1 MRPAIGAWMRER
13 FPLRNTVFFAVFHAT
28 ALLVARA
35 ASVDGPVTVGW
46 RDLAAFPAVWCSF
59 LMLRVFD
66 EHKDFDADA
75 IAHPNRVLQRGL
87 ISLHDLRNVGA
98 IAIAVQVGTSM
109 WIDGGIGT
117 VTAWWSV
124 ALLWSVLMARE
135 FFVRRWLRRHLIV
148 YALTHIVVMVF
159 LAMWIGTMG
168 STRAASTLAP
178 WVFAGVSVLAGL
190 TFEIA
195 RKIRAP
201 EEEHPLADSYT
212 QALGVPAASR
222 LLAALIVTTAI
233 SALWLT
239 VILTGHLGSVAMAAL
254 ASVVVMAAAALA
266 RFRTRPTPRDAKRS
280 EAAVGIAALVTHA
293 VIIGALLTE
302 HGVRLP

>member
-1 MRPAIGAWMRER
+1 MQER
-13 FPLRNTVFFAVFHAT
+13 FPLRNAVFFAVFQAT

-35 ASVDGPVTVGW
+35 AGADGPVTVEW
-46 RDLAAFPAVWCSF
+46 RDLAAFPAVWCFF

-66 EHKDFDADA
+66 EHKDFDADSV
-75 IAHPNRVLQRGL
+75 AHPNRVLQRGL
-87 ISLHDLRNVGA
+87 VTLRDLRVVGA
-98 IAIAVQVGTSM
+98 VAITVQVGTS
-109 WIDGGIGT
+109 WWFDGGIGP
-117 VTAWWSV
+117 VTAWWSG
-124 ALLWSVLMARE
+124 AFLWSILMARE
-135 FFVRRWLRRHLIV
+135 FFVRAWLRRHLIV

-168 STRAASTLAP
+168 SPRAASTVAP

-190 TFEIA
+190 AFEVA

-201 EEEHPLADSYT
+201 EQEHPLADSYT
-212 QALGVPAASR
+212 QALGVPVASR
-222 LLAALIVTTAI
+222 LLAALTVATAI

-239 VILTGHLGSVAMAAL
+239 VLLTGRLGTVALVAL
-254 ASVVVMAAAALA
+254 ASVVVLAGAALA
-266 RFRTRPTPRDAKRS
+266 RFGTQPTPRGAKRS
-280 EAAVGIAALVTHA
+280 EAAVGIAALVTHV